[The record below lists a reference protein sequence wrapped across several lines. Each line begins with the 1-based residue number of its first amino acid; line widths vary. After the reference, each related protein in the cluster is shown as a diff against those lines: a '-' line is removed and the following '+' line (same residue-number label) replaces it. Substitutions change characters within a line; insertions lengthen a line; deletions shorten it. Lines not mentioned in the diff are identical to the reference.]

1 MDHERIEL
9 NINDDLEK
17 YKTELWKGLSLEE
30 LKKACLVLLGTSL
43 IFTFLRFV
51 CYLPAVICLWVTM
64 LLVMPMALLLFVRVQ
79 GLTLTEYGKRLWAV
93 RFDEP
98 LCFISDEVELSRPAA
113 RVSRKQKRTIRR
125 QERGEFKAHKKLSQ
139 ERKKEDKA
147 KVRAEKQRNKRQ
159 KGTKEHGNIS

>member
-9 NINDDLEK
+9 NINDDLEQ
-17 YKTELWKGLSLEE
+17 YKAELWKGLSLEE

-43 IFTFLRFV
+43 VFLFLRFV

-64 LLVMPMALLLFVRVQ
+64 LLVTPMALLLFLRVQ
-79 GLTLTEYGKRLWAV
+79 GLTLRVYGKRLWAA

-98 LCFISDEVELSRPAA
+98 LCFVSDEVDLPKPVAK
-113 RVSRKQKRTIRR
+113 VSRKQKRTARR
-125 QERGEFKAHKKLSQ
+125 QERQEYQAHKKLLK

-147 KVRAEKQRNKRQ
+147 KAKKEKRNRQ
-159 KGTKEHGNIS
+159 KGTKKHGNLS